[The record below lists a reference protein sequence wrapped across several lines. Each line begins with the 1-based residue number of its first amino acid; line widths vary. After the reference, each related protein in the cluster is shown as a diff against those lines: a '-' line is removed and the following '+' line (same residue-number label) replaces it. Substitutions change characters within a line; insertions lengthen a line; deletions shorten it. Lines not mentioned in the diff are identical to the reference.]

1 MPTLTLDIEY
11 PAERLLFTRR
21 IRLEAVHR
29 CPGIGL
35 SVHEAG
41 FARLG
46 TFIRTSLS
54 PMIPIMS
61 QPSPT
66 ANYQFIFD
74 SAIADYERKTGKD
87 LASDPLLRRLEVCHS
102 PDDILA
108 ILRGHIPGLDHTHGG
123 DDRLTKSLTPTVNV
137 LSTFSAAIGNG
148 VGLVSLRYLESDL

>member
-1 MPTLTLDIEY
+1 MPTITFDIEY
-11 PAERLLFTRR
+11 PAERLLFTCRTPLR
-21 IRLEAVHR
+21 GCSPA
-29 CPGIGL
+29 GIGL

-46 TFIRTSLS
+46 PFIRTSLS

-61 QPSPT
+61 QPSPA

-74 SAIADYERKTGKD
+74 SAIEDYGRKTGKD

-102 PDDILA
+102 PDDIIA
-108 ILRGHIPGLDHTHGG
+108 ILREHIPGLDYTRGG

-137 LSTFSAAIGNG
+137 LSTFSATIGSG